1 MKAKRDYRAEYQR
14 TKYVVD
20 VSVTRGGVEHRY
32 GVTFI
37 TDFGVP
43 KGYQAVVE
51 PPDDVSGL
59 RESCYTG
66 ELPAFLL
73 DSMRRSWYCDK
84 AVEMVKK
91 YIKGHG
97 GHGL

>member
-1 MKAKRDYRAEYQR
+1 MKAKREYHAEYQH

-20 VSVTRGGVEHRY
+20 VSVTQGGVEHWY
-32 GVTFI
+32 DVTFI
-37 TDFGVP
+37 ADFGVP
-43 KGYQAVVE
+43 NGYQAVVE
-51 PPDDVSGL
+51 PPDDVPGL
-59 RESCYTG
+59 RKSCYEG

-73 DSMRRSWYCDK
+73 DSMRRSWYRDK